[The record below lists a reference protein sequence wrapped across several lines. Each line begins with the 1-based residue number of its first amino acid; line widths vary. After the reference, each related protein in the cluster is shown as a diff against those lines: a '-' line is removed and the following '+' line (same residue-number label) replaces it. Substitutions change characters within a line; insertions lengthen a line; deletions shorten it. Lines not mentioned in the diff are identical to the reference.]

1 MPYILGIDIG
11 TGSTKAVAL
20 DTKGTVLAVAKRS
33 YPILQPQPG
42 YSEQNPQLIFDAFC
56 ECVADVVKQ
65 LDSPPSAISLSSAMH
80 SVIAVDE
87 DGKALANMMTWADTR
102 AEGIATQLRASA
114 EGEMI
119 YRTSGTPIHA
129 MSPLCKLIWT
139 KENKPTLFDAVHKFI
154 SIKEYIWYQL
164 FGDYQIDYG
173 MASATGMFDIIKLQ
187 WSVEICN
194 LAGID
199 IDKLSEPV
207 NTIYQRADLKPDI
220 ESQLNIPVDTV
231 FIIGSTDGCT
241 ANLGSQAIAPGTAA
255 LTIGTSGAVR
265 VTGTKPI
272 YNFGSMTFNYLLTN
286 RIFVSGGAVNNG
298 GIAVNWL
305 LANFL
310 DKSGLNSKDYDE
322 LFDTIATV
330 SAGSDGLIFLPY
342 LYGERAPL
350 WDAKASGAYLNIK
363 PIHSQAH
370 FLRAALEGVCFALKD
385 VLKTLEGSVRID
397 QLNVSGGFIH
407 SQVWMQMLADITG
420 KRLVMIQLEDA
431 SAIGAAYL
439 AMQVLYPDA
448 DLAMP
453 DDISVVEPIPAN
465 VWLYQKTFPIFKQLY
480 SDTQSAMQRLN
491 QLNS

>member
-20 DTKGTVLAVAKRS
+20 DTEGAVLAVAKRS

-42 YSEQNPQLIFDAFC
+42 FSEQEPCLIFNAFC
-56 ECVADVVKQ
+56 DCIADVVKQ
-65 LDSPPSAISLSSAMH
+65 LNSPPAAISLSSAMH
-80 SVIAVDE
+80 SVIPVDR
-87 DGKALANMMTWADTR
+87 DGKALANMLTWADTR
-102 AEGIATQLRASA
+102 AEAVATKLRASA

-129 MSPLCKLIWT
+129 MSPLCKLVWM
-139 KENKPTLFDAVHKFI
+139 KEHNPALFNAAHKFI
-154 SIKEYIWYQL
+154 SIKEYIWYHL
-164 FGDYQIDYG
+164 FGVYQVDYSI
-173 MASATGMFDIIKLQ
+173 ASGAGMFDVIKLQ
-187 WSVEICN
+187 WIQEILS

-199 IDKLSEPV
+199 AGKLSEPV
-207 NTIYQRADLKPDI
+207 NTTFQRADLQPDLAVK
-220 ESQLNIPVDTV
+220 LNIPADTV
-231 FIIGSTDGCT
+231 FIIGLSDGCS

-272 YNFGSMTFNYLLTN
+272 YNFASMTFNYLLTDS
-286 RIFVSGGAVNNG
+286 IFVSGGAVNNG

-310 DKSGLNSKDYDE
+310 DKSGLTSKDYDE
-322 LFDTIATV
+322 LFDAIATV
-330 SAGSDGLIFLPY
+330 PAGSDGLIFLPY

-363 PIHSQAH
+363 PVHGQAH
-370 FLRAALEGVCFALKD
+370 FLRAALEGVCFALND
-385 VLKTLEGSVRID
+385 VLKTLEASVRID

-407 SQVWMQMLADITG
+407 SEVWMQMLADITG
-420 KRLVMIQLEDA
+420 KKLVMLQLEDA

-453 DDISVVEPIPAN
+453 DDISVVEPNPLH
-465 VWLYQKTFPIFKQLY
+465 VRLYQKTFPIFKQLY
-480 SDTQSAMQRLN
+480 SDTQNAMQKLN
-491 QLNS
+491 QLNT